1 MPAMSNPGSIAADS
15 VAADSV
21 AAQSI
26 SAARPGAAPKP
37 AEYTGGAS
45 DAILRNG
52 ELAPTRVALR
62 RNLDGAWHEVTAG
75 QFRSETIEAARGLV
89 GAGLRHGDRLAIM
102 SRTRYE
108 WSVLDVAALAL
119 GIVVV
124 PIYETSS
131 ASQLE
136 WILVNSGASALVVES
151 AAHEGTARGVLG
163 GTSVRQLW
171 QLDDGGLDDLIAL
184 GQPIDAAEVEARRA
198 AVTPEDLAT
207 IIYTSGTTGRP
218 KGAEITHRNLLAEIE
233 FATVQ
238 MADVFAPQNAT
249 LLFLPLAH
257 VFGRVVELVALST
270 GCVLGH
276 APDTKTLI
284 EDLAVFRPTFIL
296 SVPRVFE
303 KVYNSAQQKAQ
314 AGGALKG
321 RIFAQA
327 ERTAVEWSKASA
339 RGVPGTVLR
348 AKHAVFDHLVYSK
361 LRTALGGQCAT
372 AMSGGAA
379 LGERLGHF
387 FRGAGITVL
396 EGYGLTETTAA
407 ATANL
412 TSRLRIGTVGKPI
425 PQVELQLGSGG
436 EIMLRGGVVFRG
448 YWDNPDATAEAIDAE
463 GWFHTG
469 DLGSIDADG
478 YLRITGRSKEI
489 IVTAAGKNVAP
500 APLEDKVRASWL
512 IGQCMVVG
520 EGRPFVAALITIDP
534 ESWPLWLQ
542 RAGAD
547 PATTLTS
554 MLQDPALLSDVQSA
568 IDEANASVSRA
579 ESIRAF
585 RILGDDWTEAGGQI
599 TPSLKL
605 KRSVVL
611 AEHEHDI
618 EALYSGSGARD

>member
-1 MPAMSNPGSIAADS
+1 MSNPGSIAADS

-21 AAQSI
+21 AADSV
-26 SAARPGAAPKP
+26 ARRGPGATQGATD
-37 AEYTGGAS
+37 YTGGAS

-62 RNLDGAWHEVTAG
+62 RSANGAWTEITAA
-75 QFRSETIEAARGLV
+75 QFRGEAIDAARGLI
-89 GAGLRHGDRLAIM
+89 GAGLGHGDRLAIM

-124 PIYETSS
+124 PVYETSS

-136 WILVNSGASALVVES
+136 WILANSGASALVVES
-151 AAHEGTARGVLG
+151 AAHEATAREVLG
-163 GTSVRQLW
+163 RTSVRQLW
-171 QLDDGGLDDLIAL
+171 QLDAGGLDELIGL
-184 GQPIDAAEVEARRA
+184 GQPVGGAEVDARRA
-198 AVTPEDLAT
+198 AVTPQDLAT

-238 MADVFAPQNAT
+238 MADIFAPQNAT

-276 APDTKTLI
+276 APDTTTLI
-284 EDLAVFRPTFIL
+284 EDLAVFKPTFIL

-327 ERTAVEWSKASA
+327 ERTAVQWSKASA
-339 RGVPGTVLR
+339 HGVPSPILR

-361 LRTALGGQCAT
+361 LRIALGGQCST

-407 ATANL
+407 ASANL
-412 TSRLRIGTVGKPI
+412 TSQLRIGTVGKPI
-425 PQVELQLGSGG
+425 PQVELQIGSTG

-448 YWDNPDATAEAIDAE
+448 YWDNPESTAEAIDAD

-469 DLGSIDADG
+469 DLGAVDADG

-520 EGRPFVAALITIDP
+520 EGRPFVGALITIDP

-547 PATTLTS
+547 PATMLSS
-554 MLQDPALLSDVQSA
+554 MLQDPVLLADVQSA

-585 RILGDDWTEAGGQI
+585 RILGEDWTEAGGQI

-605 KRSVVL
+605 RRSVVL
-611 AEHEHDI
+611 AEHQHDVD
-618 EALYSGSGARD
+618 ALYSGSAKD